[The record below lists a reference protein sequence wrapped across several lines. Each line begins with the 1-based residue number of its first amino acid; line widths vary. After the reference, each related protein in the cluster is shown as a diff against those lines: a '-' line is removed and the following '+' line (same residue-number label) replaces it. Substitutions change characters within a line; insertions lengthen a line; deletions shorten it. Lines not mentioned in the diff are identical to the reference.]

1 MTFTIII
8 PTYNYGHFIEECLHS
23 VIHQTYQNWECIIV
37 DNASTDNTESVCH
50 TFLKDERIKYYRL
63 NANKGPSPAR
73 NYALNIASG
82 DYILFLDADDLI
94 EPQKLEKAAKVI
106 TEAKADLVFTDYSL
120 FNSDD
125 KALTNRVS
133 FSGDFKKGLITAP
146 EIRRKLI
153 NGNIF
158 AISCIVTRKSILKEV
173 NYFDENINYNEDWDL
188 WLRISG
194 LDVAFYYDDG
204 KDIHTLI
211 RNHTSS
217 HSKDLFAMYLAGLY
231 VCKKN
236 YNAQDKAGR
245 EIFRAKIGSHRYGLK
260 IRLIDL
266 YFNDPLKFKAAI
278 HKLNSLQLL
287 DKELS
292 SYRKPEW
299 LLPAFMVPAWLFLLK
314 FNYYLLRKW
323 S

>member
-8 PTYNYGHFIEECLHS
+8 PTYNYGHFIEECLYS

-37 DNASTDNTESVCH
+37 DNASTDTTESVCR
-50 TFLKDERIKYYRL
+50 TFLKDERIRYYKL
-63 NANKGPSPAR
+63 DANKGPSPAR

-106 TEAKADLVFTDYSL
+106 MEAKADLVFTDYSL

-125 KALTNRVS
+125 RALSDRVS

-146 EIRRKLI
+146 EIRHKLV

-158 AISCIVTRKSILKEV
+158 AISCIVTAGNILKAV
-173 NYFDENINYNEDWDL
+173 NGFDENINYNEDWDL

-194 LDVAFYYDDG
+194 LDVAFYYDDS
-204 KDIHTLI
+204 KNIHTLI

-236 YNAQDKAGR
+236 YDVQDNAGR
-245 EIFRAKIGSHRYGLK
+245 EIFRAKIMSHRYGLK

-266 YFNDPLKFKAAI
+266 YFNDPVKFKAAI
-278 HKLNSLQLL
+278 HKLNSLHLL
-287 DKELS
+287 DKELT

-299 LLPAFMVPAWLFLLK
+299 ALPAFMVPAWLFLLK